1 MSGERSNQRGDAT
14 RTGTKTHKRLKR
26 YLESEV
32 GKRTLWRPSGNE
44 PVHIKKPG
52 RNAPCVCGSGKKFKN
67 CHGRQRNAPTQM
79 EDS

>member
-26 YLESEV
+26 YLDSEV

-52 RNAPCVCGSGKKFKN
+52 RNDPCPACLAAGKTTKFKR
-67 CHGRQRNAPTQM
+67 CQEHYHG
-79 EDS
+79 

>member
-32 GKRTLWRPSGNE
+32 GQRTLFRSSRGE

-52 RNAPCVCGSGKKFKN
+52 RNDPCPCGSGKKWKS
-67 CHGRQRNAPTQM
+67 CHGKEAA
-79 EDS
+79 